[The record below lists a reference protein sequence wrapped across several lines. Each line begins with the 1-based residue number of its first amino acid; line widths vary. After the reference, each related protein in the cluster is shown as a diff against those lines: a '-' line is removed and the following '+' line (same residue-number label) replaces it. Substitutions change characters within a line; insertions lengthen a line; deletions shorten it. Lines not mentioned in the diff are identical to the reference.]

1 MGIGINCISIAH
13 GKCPQMHSAFWR
25 GLELLNS
32 QETDAAQNQVQGIE
46 SLSKSNVG
54 MGVVPK
60 DVTLLEPVIDKLM
73 SKVIAISI

>member
-1 MGIGINCISIAH
+1 
-13 GKCPQMHSAFWR
+13 MHSAFWR

>member
-1 MGIGINCISIAH
+1 
-13 GKCPQMHSAFWR
+13 MHSAFWR

-32 QETDAAQNQVQGIE
+32 QETDAVQNQVQAVE
-46 SLSKSNVG
+46 SPSKSIVG

>member
-1 MGIGINCISIAH
+1 
-13 GKCPQMHSAFWR
+13 MHTAFWR

>member
-1 MGIGINCISIAH
+1 
-13 GKCPQMHSAFWR
+13 MHSAFWW

-46 SLSKSNVG
+46 SLSKSNIG
-54 MGVVPK
+54 MGMVPK